1 MRSRYPF
8 RAATS
13 MAMLACAAA
22 LAAPPAQAGLL
33 EGLFGKQSNTN
44 ANPNAPAAA
53 RPGKKL
59 WEVRN
64 FSRVMLAPKEAGAA
78 DSDHPAQ
85 LQADGLR
92 QVLAKVRVKV
102 GAREELLFAADE
114 IDSLIEPLQ
123 EAFASARADEDVLLL
138 STDRREAGLIGT
150 PLGVTARLF
159 VKEGQLNL
167 IVRDARLD
175 FVNRYRGT
183 GTLPTFQYGSR
194 SAVGSAEL
202 SAPQALQRRSDWVVL
217 ALNPVAE
224 APRAAAPAP
233 AAAQAPAVV
242 ATPAVNA
249 VPAQPSAARP
259 RDPGLMQEI
268 ELRLETLKRLRDKG
282 LISEDEYQQ
291 KRREILQML

>member
-1 MRSRYPF
+1 MRFEIPF
-8 RAATS
+8 RATAS
-13 MAMLACAAA
+13 AVLLAGMAAMMS
-22 LAAPPAQAGLL
+22 PPVHAAGLL
-33 EGLFGKQSNTN
+33 EGLFGKQSNNN
-44 ANPNAPAAA
+44 AGAPAAA

-78 DSDHPAQ
+78 DSDHPLQ
-85 LQADGLR
+85 LQPEGLR
-92 QVLAKVRVKV
+92 QALGKVRVKV
-102 GAREELLFAADE
+102 NGRDEALFAADE
-114 IDSLIEPLQ
+114 LDPLMEPLQ
-123 EAFASARADEDVLLL
+123 EAFASARPDEDVLLL

-159 VKEGQLNL
+159 VKDGQLNL

-194 SAVGSAEL
+194 SAVGGADL
-202 SAPQALQRRSDWVVL
+202 SAPHALQRRPDWL
-217 ALNPVAE
+217 ALSLNPAAE
-224 APRAAAPAP
+224 APKAIASPPPALVAVPAAAAPAP
-233 AAAQAPAVV
+233 VAAQPAPV
-242 ATPAVNA
+242 
-249 VPAQPSAARP
+249 ARP

-291 KRREILQML
+291 KRRDILQML